1 MNNENVKTMT
11 LKEVRKMFEMDNFNK
26 PKNKTCNVAI
36 LQLINL
42 INDDSKK
49 IVCEIAKGGSVLN
62 RGSVVECLIK
72 LLFTNQKSSSKYKAN
87 KNDINLNG
95 VGYEIK
101 YTNSVAYASLSK
113 KQKNEYDNKKYKP
126 LIMVDTY
133 GVYLSNTEYYQ
144 IAKNGKVKGISKVLS
159 RLVEW

>member
-1 MNNENVKTMT
+1 MENVKVMR
-11 LKEVRKMFEMDNFNK
+11 LNEVKEMFVKDMQVK

-36 LQLINL
+36 LELIDL
-42 INDDSKK
+42 INDNSKTIK
-49 IVCEIAKGGSVLN
+49 CEIAKGGDVLN

-72 LLFTNQKSSSKYKAN
+72 LYLTNQKTTSKYKAN

-113 KQKNEYDNKKYKP
+113 KQKTEYDNKQYKP
-126 LIMVDTY
+126 LIMVDSY
-133 GVYLSNTEYYQ
+133 GVYLSNTQYYQ
-144 IAKNGKVKGISKVLS
+144 IAKNGKVKGVSKVLS
-159 RLVEW
+159 RIVEW